1 MTMTD
6 KQRMASRDAI
16 KAILG
21 GFDTGGEW
29 TYISISPEG
38 EMSVTQS
45 ASDFRVKKVLVG
57 DTATPLPSDPLSGRK
72 SIAIH
77 NMSSSYPVY
86 IGASGV
92 TVDDGFP
99 IRPQTTQAVDL
110 KESARLYAV
119 SPSGQIDVR
128 IWEIS

>member
-1 MTMTD
+1 MAMSD

-21 GFDTGGEW
+21 GFEPGGEW
-29 TYISISPEG
+29 TYIAVSPEG
-38 EMSVTQS
+38 EISVTQS
-45 ASDFRVKKVLVG
+45 ASNFRVSKVLVG
-57 DTATPLPSDPLSGRK
+57 ETATPLADEPLSGRK

-77 NMSSSYPVY
+77 NTSSNYPIY

-99 IRPQTTQAVDL
+99 IQPGTAQAVDL